1 MFLNFR
7 YHAAWIFFGPLLLI
21 LAGCGG
27 KNTTVTGR
35 VTLGGQPVESGF
47 ITFFP
52 EDNHGTS
59 VGGEVIRG
67 EYKVENILPGKKRV
81 YVSIT
86 EQIEPAKVN
95 VTKSRDEANAERLAG
110 MKKKRTG
117 SKQPASLK
125 LEGNDKIVE
134 IGSGS
139 QQIDIPLEKRAAGK

>member
-7 YHAAWIFFGPLLLI
+7 YHAAWIFFGPFVLI
-21 LAGCGG
+21 VAGCGG

-59 VGGEVIRG
+59 VGGEITRG
-67 EYKVENILPGKKRV
+67 EYKVENIVPGKKRV
-81 YVSIT
+81 YVSIPEKVDSDATDATTTRKDANT
-86 EQIEPAKVN
+86 ERI
-95 VTKSRDEANAERLAG
+95 AG
-110 MKKKRTG
+110 LKKRRTG
-117 SKQPASLK
+117 SKQPAPLK

>member
-1 MFLNFR
+1 MVLNFPNR
-7 YHAAWIFFGPLLLI
+7 AAWIFYAPVVLM

-52 EDNHGTS
+52 EDNRGTS
-59 VGGEVIRG
+59 VGAAIIQG
-67 EYKVENILPGKKRV
+67 EYKVENIVPGKKRV

-86 EQIEPAKVN
+86 EAVESDTIA
-95 VTKSRDEANAERLAG
+95 TTSRREANAERLAE
-110 MKKKRTG
+110 MKKRRAG
-117 SKQPASLK
+117 SKESAPAK
-125 LEGNDKIVE
+125 LGGNNKIVE

-139 QQIDIPLEKRAAGK
+139 QQIDIPLEKRSSGK